1 MFQTKRKFYVAS
13 HSPRR
18 QRFFYDLGIDFQ
30 VVGSQK
36 DKTVS
41 SGDCLIPSQGILG
54 SQDTE
59 DRPYGGEKPE
69 DYVKRMA
76 RTKAFEALVSL
87 GLVSGS
93 RSAGAEVPFFE
104 RTEDCSELSYRLE
117 TFFLPDCAENGC
129 VVLTADTAVCLG
141 QEILGKPKSEEEALS
156 MLGKLKGKSHFVMTA
171 VCFADCAQ
179 KKAYVFADKT
189 EVYFMPW
196 SSDLIKAYVK
206 TGECFDKA
214 GAYGLN
220 AKGVFLSSAIN
231 GSWDTVVGLPVAKC
245 VEFLLWSKTIQV

>member
-1 MFQTKRKFYVAS
+1 MFQTKRKFFVAS

-41 SGDCLIPSQGILG
+41 FGDCRIPEQGVLG
-54 SQDTE
+54 CQDTE
-59 DRPYGGEKPE
+59 ARPCEGEKPE

-76 RTKAFEALVSL
+76 RTKALDALVSL

-93 RSAGAEVPFFE
+93 RSAGTEVPFFE
-104 RTEDCSELSYRLE
+104 KAESCLELSYPLE
-117 TFFLPDCAENGC
+117 TFSLPGCAESGC
-129 VVLTADTAVCLG
+129 VLLAADTAVCLG
-141 QEILGKPKSEEEALS
+141 QEILGKPKSEEEAVS
-156 MLGKLKGKSHFVMTA
+156 MLGRLKGKSHFVMTA
-171 VCFADCAQ
+171 VCFADCAE

-196 SSDLIKAYVK
+196 SSDLIKAYVQ

-220 AKGVFLSSAIN
+220 AKGVFLSSALK